1 MSRPL
6 RPVLPGAV
14 SSEAD
19 LTPLYSC
26 ACTLLRKSHK
36 CHPFIFNILRTQFF
50 RSPLL
55 SSYCAFPGGWG
66 GDINFQ
72 KPARGRLLS
81 SPDFRV
87 SNLAVPT
94 SLPLWRL
101 GRARALDT
109 LHNDTSHTFGIEDTA
124 MNIETIA
131 VHAGGEPDPATA
143 AIAPPIHLSTTFEH
157 GPATEI
163 LHGYT
168 YVRDENPTQDRLEA
182 ALAQLECSRL
192 GRRGQALAKLESG
205 PDQHS
210 QDAADRARQGT
221 TAALAFGSGMSA
233 AAALLQSLEPGAHV
247 IFPEDVY
254 VHVRVAQ
261 QDYLPKWNIAA
272 SVVDTTSTKAVAE
285 AIRPETSLVWLETPS
300 NPRLNITDITAVAQA
315 VRASKAPSALILVD
329 NTFATPVLQRP
340 LELGADVVLHSTTKY
355 CGGHSD
361 VQGGALIL
369 RKRDVLYEKLYHTRM
384 ILGAVCSPFNSWLVL
399 RGLRTLPVRM
409 ERHAANAMAVAR
421 ALEGSKQIE
430 RVFYPGLA
438 SHPGHEIAR
447 RQMKAFG
454 GMLSI
459 LVKGG
464 WDDAVRV
471 ASRVKLWRNATSLGG
486 VESILEHRAS
496 AEGPGSTAPKN
507 LLRLSVGL
515 ENAEDLIEDLQHA
528 LEG

>member
-1 MSRPL
+1 
-6 RPVLPGAV
+6 
-14 SSEAD
+14 
-19 LTPLYSC
+19 
-26 ACTLLRKSHK
+26 
-36 CHPFIFNILRTQFF
+36 
-50 RSPLL
+50 
-55 SSYCAFPGGWG
+55 
-66 GDINFQ
+66 
-72 KPARGRLLS
+72 
-81 SPDFRV
+81 
-87 SNLAVPT
+87 
-94 SLPLWRL
+94 
-101 GRARALDT
+101 
-109 LHNDTSHTFGIEDTA
+109 

-182 ALAQLECSRL
+182 ALAQLECPRY
-192 GRRGQALAKLESG
+192 GKPQQHLEQIKG
-205 PDQHS
+205 GDTT
-210 QDAADRARQGT
+210 RKET
-221 TAALAFGSGMSA
+221 TAALAFGSGMGA
-233 AAALLQSLEPGAHV
+233 AAALLQTLEPGAHV

-399 RGLRTLPVRM
+399 RGLRTLPVRI
-409 ERHAANAMAVAR
+409 ERHAANALAVAR

-515 ENAEDLIEDLQHA
+515 ENAEDLIEDLLGA
-528 LEG
+528 LESR